1 MIYEFDAEVWLYSAG
16 AGGWHF
22 ITVPPDIS
30 EGLRVLRGPA
40 RNFGSMRVLA
50 GIGETRWRTS
60 VFPDKGR
67 GAFILPVKL
76 DVRRREGLAAGD
88 RPRVT
93 LEVEV

>member
-1 MIYEFDAEVWLYSAG
+1 M
-16 AGGWHF
+16 
-22 ITVPPDIS
+22 
-30 EGLRVLRGPA
+30 LRGPA

-60 VFPDKGR
+60 VFPGKDR